1 MFNLGILAI
10 AGVGAGALYTPYP
23 AQLVNA
29 LRSQQAPESPAPQE
43 TQQPAVEPPPAQAPE
58 QLPIQST
65 LQVTPWQPTTSFKM
79 AEIHL
84 PPFPPALPERVEIG
98 NFEHINEMERGINI
112 KSNVNFSKGSTAS
125 QDRKK
130 KQAYQVKVSLELLTP
145 HAAQGND
152 LLTANPKLNKVLSAF
167 DTLMKD
173 AKISPW
179 YHKLYQ
185 YKQNRIRKKK

>member
-10 AGVGAGALYTPYP
+10 AGVGVGSLYTPYP
-23 AQLVNA
+23 AQFIKE
-29 LRSQQAPESPAPQE
+29 LRTLQAPESPTAPQE
-43 TQQPAVEPPPAQAPE
+43 PQQPAVEPPPAQAPE
-58 QLPIQST
+58 QLPLQST

-84 PPFPPALPERVEIG
+84 PPFPPALPERVETG

-167 DTLMKD
+167 DTLIKE
-173 AKISPW
+173 KT
-179 YHKLYQ
+179 HCT
-185 YKQNRIRKKK
+185 